1 MPTGR
6 KSRQWPLLPAI
17 FLNSATVIAYQIVWM
32 RIWSIAQWH
41 HFAYL
46 VISIAMLGLG
56 AGGTLLTLLR
66 ERVRGHER
74 RWFGPALLLL
84 ALSLPGCYVGA
95 QLIPFETFHL
105 VTQGDQWGWLL
116 LLYTWLAIPFFLSSV
131 CTTLAFFLRPRQVG
145 RVYFA
150 DLFGSGVGAA
160 LVVGMLFWFPA
171 AWLPYLLSLPLWVLA
186 GWFMWTDGHRL
197 RWVFGATALGVA
209 LFGLHLG
216 LTPVR
221 VSDYK
226 PLSYTMQFPD
236 ARITDRAQSPLSEI
250 NVVRSAQ
257 IRETPGQLGNYPFS
271 EAGPLPEQAALFF
284 DASSLSVVNRFDGD
298 LTALR
303 YLDYVT
309 PALAYRVVDAP
320 QVLVIGAGGGTDVL
334 MALYHGAE
342 QVTAVEVDPSVFPLI
357 DRSLADFSG
366 RLYERPD
373 VRPVVAEGRGFLQA
387 DRGQYDVIHIAL
399 LDAFNAAAAGVY
411 ALSESYLYT
420 REAVELYWRHLEP
433 DGVLA
438 ITRWLKTPPRD
449 AIRMFATLVEAAE
462 AQGIDAPGEH
472 IAFIRSWNSGTLL
485 LSRSPWTP
493 DQIDSIRE
501 FSQAR
506 GFDLAWLPGLEPD
519 EVNRFMVLDE
529 PVYFDAARAILGPH
543 RAAFYDEYLF
553 NVRPATD
560 DRPHFFQF
568 FKWDTLGVLRR
579 EMGWE
584 WLPFV
589 EWGYLA
595 LLGVIVQG
603 AVASVLLILLPL
615 ITLTRRVETR
625 GARRWVVAY
634 FTALGL
640 GFMFLE
646 IAFIQKFMLFLAYPL
661 YAVAVVLTAFLVF
674 SGAGSYAADRWR
686 GDRARLVAYAVTGIV
701 VLTVIY
707 VFGLPPLFAAT
718 AGWPD
723 AARIVLSL
731 CLIAPLAFFMGM
743 PFPSGL
749 QRVSDRYPAMVPW
762 AWGINGFSSVMGAS
776 LATFTAIHLGFRV
789 LVWTAAV
796 IYMLAVPALFRL
808 GKGGADAH

>member
-1 MPTGR
+1 MSAGR
-6 KSRQWPLLPAI
+6 TPRQWPLLPAI

-74 RWFGPALLLL
+74 AWFGPALLLL
-84 ALSLPGCYVGA
+84 ALSLPGCYIGA
-95 QLIPFETFHL
+95 QAIPFETFHL

-116 LLYTWLAIPFFLSSV
+116 ALYGWLAIPFFLSSV
-131 CTTLAFFLRPRQVG
+131 CTTLAFFLRPRHVG

-150 DLFGSGVGAA
+150 DLLGSGVGAA
-160 LVVGMLFWFPA
+160 VVVGLLFAFPA
-171 AWLPYLLSLPLWVLA
+171 AWLPYLLSLPLWGLA
-186 GWFMWTDGHRL
+186 GWFMWMDGPRT
-197 RWVFGATALGVA
+197 RWVFGLAALAALALGWQIG
-209 LFGLHLG
+209 F
-216 LTPVR
+216 TPIR

-226 PLSYTMQFPD
+226 PLSYTLQFPD
-236 ARITDRAQSPLSEI
+236 ARVTDRAQSPLSEI
-250 NVVRSAQ
+250 KLVRSAQ

-271 EAGPLPEQAALFF
+271 AAGPLPEQAALFF

-298 LTALR
+298 FSALR
-303 YLDYVT
+303 FLGYVT

-334 MALYHGAE
+334 MALRHGARH
-342 QVTAVEVDPSVFPLI
+342 VTAVEVDPSVFPLMA
-357 DRSLADFSG
+357 RSLAAFSG
-366 RLYERPD
+366 HLYERPD

-387 DRGQYDVIHIAL
+387 DGGRYDVIHIAL

-420 REAVELYWRHLEP
+420 REAIELYWRHLEP

-462 AQGIDAPGEH
+462 AQGIEAPGDH
-472 IAFIRSWNSGTLL
+472 IAFIRSWNAGTLL

-493 DQIDSIRE
+493 EQIETIRD

-506 GFDLAWLPGLEPD
+506 GFDLAWLPGVEPD

-529 PVYFDAARAILGPH
+529 PVYFNAARAILGPQ
-543 RAAFYDEYLF
+543 RDAFYADYLF

-584 WLPFV
+584 WVPFV

-615 ITLTRRVETR
+615 ITLSKRVETR

-686 GDRARLVAYAVTGIV
+686 GARTRLVAYAVAGIV
-701 VLTVIY
+701 ALTVIY
-707 VFGLPPLFAAT
+707 VFGLPPLFAAA

-723 AARIVLSL
+723 AARIALSL
-731 CLIAPLAFFMGM
+731 ILIAPLAFLMGI

-749 QRVSDRYPAMVPW
+749 QRVSDQYPSMVPW

-776 LATFTAIHLGFRV
+776 LATFTAIHLGFRI
-789 LVWTAAV
+789 LVWTAAI
-796 IYMLAVPALFRL
+796 IYVLAVPALVQL
-808 GKGGADAH
+808 ASGGSDAD